1 MINGAAAG
9 GDCGIALGADFRI
22 MTEESYLLTAFSNV
36 ALPGDT
42 GCIYNLHQ
50 IVGLAKT
57 IELMAFSK
65 PVYGEEAVRLGLATR
80 LAPEGRLLEET
91 TAFAAKLL
99 RRPLG
104 AIAMQKQLY
113 YEVFYRDYMTYNR
126 IEAENLAKAGASA
139 DHREAVTA
147 FLEGRKPQFNQ
158 S

>member
-1 MINGAAAG
+1 
-9 GDCGIALGADFRI
+9 
-22 MTEESYLLTAFSNV
+22 
-36 ALPGDT
+36 
-42 GCIYNLHQ
+42 
-50 IVGLAKT
+50 
-57 IELMAFSK
+57 MAFSK

-80 LAPEGRLLEET
+80 LAPEGKLLEET

-126 IEAENLAKAGASA
+126 IEAENLAKAGTSA